1 MSVSQLYILGS
12 TPALRIAGQILARD
26 GCPVIDHPTPE
37 VSHLLLDVPS
47 FQADGRLKGGR
58 DLVNILEMLPE
69 SVTVIGGKLRH
80 HGLKGY
86 KAVDLLEDPFY
97 TAKNADITARC
108 AIRVAAG
115 QLRRSY
121 DALPVL
127 VIGWGRIGKCLC
139 RHLSAIGADV
149 IVYARKET
157 DRALAAALGYT
168 AVSLPALSNTLGQY
182 RVIFNTA
189 PEIVLT
195 REMAGRCRSCQL
207 IDLASTPG
215 IESESAVRALG
226 LPGSCVPESSG
237 ELIAETVKRIC
248 LEV

>member
-58 DLVNILEMLPE
+58 DLIKILEMLPE
-69 SVTVIGGKLRH
+69 SVTIIGGKLRH
-80 HGLKGY
+80 PGLKRY
-86 KAVDLLEDPFY
+86 KVMDLLQDPLY

-108 AIRVAAG
+108 AIRLGAS
-115 QLRRSY
+115 QLQRTY

-149 IVYARKET
+149 TVYARKEA
-157 DRALAAALGYT
+157 DRAMAAALGCP
-168 AVSLPALSNTLGQY
+168 AVPPQALSGTLGRY
-182 RVIFNTA
+182 RIIFNTA
-189 PEIVLT
+189 PGTVLP
-195 REMAGRCRSCQL
+195 REMVGKCRSCQL

-215 IESESAVRALG
+215 IDSESAVRALG
-226 LPGSCVPESSG
+226 LPGSCAPESSG
-237 ELIAETVKRIC
+237 MLIAETVSRLLK
-248 LEV
+248 EG